1 MRNPLSI
8 RWLAASAAIAAAAT
22 ACGGGGGDDDGD
34 DDPIDAA
41 VGAPDAESPA
51 PDAETPAPD
60 AGDGSSATATI
71 GAAGGTITLGPVSIA
86 FPAGAFSADT
96 EVTLSRETSFFLAP
110 NGVPDG
116 HCLYSDLFDVT
127 PARSFEGSLP
137 TLTIDLPDGAPSLA
151 AELRVS
157 VDGTL
162 FSSQG
167 GAREGDVVTGQV
179 NQLGRLFYGRRFANS
194 PASPS
199 SGSPGAVV
207 FLGGPFGGLTGLGFR
222 PVAGGAETP
231 ATIDFGPE
239 GLDVT
244 VPAVTA
250 GSYALALHHDDWPCG
265 DVPGTFTVTGGDAF
279 H

>member
-34 DDPIDAA
+34 DDDDPIDAA
-41 VGAPDAESPA
+41 VVA

-60 AGDGSSATATI
+60 AGDGTSATATI
-71 GAAGGTITLGPVSIA
+71 GAAGGTITLGPVSIS

-116 HCLYSDLFDVT
+116 HCLYSDLFEVT

-137 TLTIDLPDGAPSLA
+137 TLTIDLPAGAPSLA
-151 AELRVS
+151 ELHVALGL
-157 VDGTL
+157 DGQ
-162 FSSQG
+162 FSGRG
-167 GAREGDVVTGQV
+167 GTREGDVVTGQV
-179 NQLGRLFYGRRFANS
+179 SQLGRLFYGRMFANS

-222 PVAGGAETP
+222 PVAGGAETA
-231 ATIDFGPE
+231 ATIDFGGE

-244 VPAVTA
+244 VPSVAA

-265 DVPGTFTVTGGDAF
+265 DVPGTFTVTGAP
-279 H
+279 